1 MPGKQSVR
9 THERKNADGSTT
21 TVHQHKRT
29 GRPGGSKK
37 KSSARK
43 GWANLKKA
51 WRYGRKKKR
60 ITATA
65 FAVLGT
71 AQITS
76 FVAFRGLSL
85 ALVSVAII
93 ATAVAGLAYAAS
105 SGGRL
110 PQ

>member
-1 MPGKQSVR
+1 MPRQQVR
-9 THERKNADGSTT
+9 THQRHNSDGTTT
-21 TVHQHKRT
+21 TVHQHNRT
-29 GRPGGSKK
+29 GRGGGRK

-51 WRYGRKKKR
+51 YKYGRRKKK
-60 ITATA
+60 IAATA

-76 FVAFRGLSL
+76 FVALRGLSL
-85 ALVSVAII
+85 AAVSVAII
-93 ATAVAGLAYAAS
+93 ATAVAGLAYAAT

-110 PQ
+110 PD